1 MREFLKD
8 VWMHGGE
15 ESRAITPENITG
27 EKGRAAMSAS
37 RLGVGRKGSCC
48 VPLESGETITLADI
62 EGPGIIRHI
71 WMTVPDKT
79 AAGSFVMRDLV
90 LRFYWDDEETPSVEC
105 PVGDFF
111 CNGFGERAI
120 VNSMPI
126 CVNPTGGMNCYFE
139 MPFRKHARVTL
150 TSEHPGFIKY
160 IFYTFNYAL
169 TDVPDDAMYFHARF
183 NRERSTRRGV
193 DYTVLDGVRG
203 KGYYVGTYMA
213 LCALER
219 YWWGE
224 GEMKFFLDGDEEF
237 PTVTS
242 TGAEDYFGGAWA
254 FLDRPPHALQHAVR
268 RLPVPLDARR
278 HARPL
283 QRGQAEPEPDARD
296 QRRRAAQARPLQVAP
311 SRPDLVQGGPARD
324 VPGPRQRRHQALR
337 ARGRHLHRRLLVPKR
352 AARRARPVCRK
363 AGPRAQVGS
372 PRNKPTL
379 WAPAVDHD
387 CGRPFVRRIT

>member
-37 RLGVGRKGSCC
+37 HLGVGRKGSCC

-105 PVGDFF
+105 PIGDFF

-139 MPFRKHARVTL
+139 MPFRKHAKVTL

-160 IFYTFNYAL
+160 VFYTFNYVL

-224 GEMKFFLDGDEEF
+224 GEMKFYIDGDRDY
-237 PTVTS
+237 PTQCS
-242 TGAEDYFGGAWA
+242 TGTEDYFGGAWSFGSMDEQGRMREKTYCTPFAGYPFYSRDDNFVNAYFMSECPPMRA
-254 FLDRPPHALQHAVR
+254 FYRWHVMDPILFEKDLRVELQQIGVCERGLFERQDDVSSVAYWYQREPHAPFPA
-268 RLPVPLDARR
+268 LPGAGERW
-278 HARPL
+278 
-283 QRGQAEPEPDARD
+283 
-296 QRRRAAQARPLQVAP
+296 
-311 SRPDLVQGGPARD
+311 
-324 VPGPRQRRHQALR
+324 PR
-337 ARGRHLHRRLLVPKR
+337 
-352 AARRARPVCRK
+352 
-363 AGPRAQVGS
+363 
-372 PRNKPTL
+372 
-379 WAPAVDHD
+379 
-387 CGRPFVRRIT
+387 

>member
-27 EKGRAAMSAS
+27 EKGHAAMSAS
-37 RLGVGRKGSCC
+37 HLGVGRKGSCC

-139 MPFRKHARVTL
+139 MPFRKHAKVTL

-254 FLDRPPHALQHAVR
+254 FLDRPPHALPRHGLYRWHLPDPISFKEDLRVTFQDLGNDDIKLYEREDDISTVAYWYQSEPHAV
-268 RLPVPLDARR
+268 L
-278 HARPL
+278 
-283 QRGQAEPEPDARD
+283 
-296 QRRRAAQARPLQVAP
+296 AP
-311 SRPDLVQGGPARD
+311 F
-324 VPGPRQRRHQALR
+324 
-337 ARGRHLHRRLLVPKR
+337 
-352 AARRARPVCRK
+352 AARQDRV
-363 AGPRAQVGS
+363 PR
-372 PRNKPTL
+372 
-379 WAPAVDHD
+379 
-387 CGRPFVRRIT
+387 

>member
-1 MREFLKD
+1 M
-8 VWMHGGE
+8 
-15 ESRAITPENITG
+15 
-27 EKGRAAMSAS
+27 
-37 RLGVGRKGSCC
+37 
-48 VPLESGETITLADI
+48 PLESGETITLADI

-139 MPFRKHARVTL
+139 MPFRKHAKVTL

-203 KGYYVGTYMA
+203 KLLRRHLHGPVRPGALLVGRGRDEV
-213 LCALER
+213 LPR
-219 YWWGE
+219 RRRGVPH
-224 GEMKFFLDGDEEF
+224 GHLDG
-237 PTVTS
+237 S
-242 TGAEDYFGGAWA
+242 EDYFGGAWA
-254 FLDRPPHALQHAVR
+254 FLDRPPHALPEAQCFNTLFAGYPYRSTRDATRDRFSAGKPNPNPMLATNDDALPRHGLYRCTFPTRSRSR
-268 RLPVPLDARR
+268 RTCA
-278 HARPL
+278 
-283 QRGQAEPEPDARD
+283 
-296 QRRRAAQARPLQVAP
+296 
-311 SRPDLVQGGPARD
+311 
-324 VPGPRQRRHQALR
+324 
-337 ARGRHLHRRLLVPKR
+337 
-352 AARRARPVCRK
+352 
-363 AGPRAQVGS
+363 
-372 PRNKPTL
+372 
-379 WAPAVDHD
+379 
-387 CGRPFVRRIT
+387 

>member
-37 RLGVGRKGSCC
+37 HLGVGRKGSCC

-90 LRFYWDDEETPSVEC
+90 LRFYWDDEEIPSVEC

-139 MPFRKHARVTL
+139 MPFRKHAKVTL

-193 DYTVLDGVRG
+193 DYTVLDCVRG

-254 FLDRPPHALQHAVR
+254 FLDRPPHALPEAQCFNTLFAGYPYRSTRDATRDRFSAGKPNPNPMLATNDDALPRHGLYRWHLPDPISFKEDLRVTFQDLGNDDIKLYEREDDISTVAYWYQSEPHAV
-268 RLPVPLDARR
+268 L
-278 HARPL
+278 
-283 QRGQAEPEPDARD
+283 
-296 QRRRAAQARPLQVAP
+296 AP
-311 SRPDLVQGGPARD
+311 F
-324 VPGPRQRRHQALR
+324 
-337 ARGRHLHRRLLVPKR
+337 
-352 AARRARPVCRK
+352 AARQDRV
-363 AGPRAQVGS
+363 PR
-372 PRNKPTL
+372 
-379 WAPAVDHD
+379 
-387 CGRPFVRRIT
+387 

>member
-1 MREFLKD
+1 
-8 VWMHGGE
+8 
-15 ESRAITPENITG
+15 
-27 EKGRAAMSAS
+27 MSAS
-37 RLGVGRKGSCC
+37 HLGVGRKGSCC

-139 MPFRKHARVTL
+139 MPFRKHAKVTL

-242 TGAEDYFGGAWA
+242 TGAEDYFGGCLGLPRQAA
-254 FLDRPPHALQHAVR
+254 PCAARGAVLQHAVR

>member
-37 RLGVGRKGSCC
+37 HLGVGRKGSCC

-139 MPFRKHARVTL
+139 MPFRKHAKVTL

-203 KGYYVGTYMA
+203 KGY
-213 LCALER
+213 
-219 YWWGE
+219 
-224 GEMKFFLDGDEEF
+224 
-237 PTVTS
+237 
-242 TGAEDYFGGAWA
+242 
-254 FLDRPPHALQHAVR
+254 
-268 RLPVPLDARR
+268 
-278 HARPL
+278 
-283 QRGQAEPEPDARD
+283 
-296 QRRRAAQARPLQVAP
+296 
-311 SRPDLVQGGPARD
+311 
-324 VPGPRQRRHQALR
+324 
-337 ARGRHLHRRLLVPKR
+337 
-352 AARRARPVCRK
+352 
-363 AGPRAQVGS
+363 
-372 PRNKPTL
+372 
-379 WAPAVDHD
+379 
-387 CGRPFVRRIT
+387 

>member
-37 RLGVGRKGSCC
+37 HLGVGRKGSCC

-139 MPFRKHARVTL
+139 MPFRKHAKVTL

-160 IFYTFNYAL
+160 IFYTFN
-169 TDVPDDAMYFHARF
+169 
-183 NRERSTRRGV
+183 
-193 DYTVLDGVRG
+193 
-203 KGYYVGTYMA
+203 
-213 LCALER
+213 
-219 YWWGE
+219 
-224 GEMKFFLDGDEEF
+224 
-237 PTVTS
+237 
-242 TGAEDYFGGAWA
+242 
-254 FLDRPPHALQHAVR
+254 
-268 RLPVPLDARR
+268 
-278 HARPL
+278 
-283 QRGQAEPEPDARD
+283 
-296 QRRRAAQARPLQVAP
+296 
-311 SRPDLVQGGPARD
+311 
-324 VPGPRQRRHQALR
+324 
-337 ARGRHLHRRLLVPKR
+337 
-352 AARRARPVCRK
+352 
-363 AGPRAQVGS
+363 
-372 PRNKPTL
+372 
-379 WAPAVDHD
+379 
-387 CGRPFVRRIT
+387 